1 MQGFVPS
8 CIVHLENS
16 GSVPGSTFQRR
27 GCGVCWFQAILAP
40 DRMIEVVCNDRLGK
54 KVRVK
59 CNTDDT
65 IGDLKKLIAAQT
77 GTRWNKIVLKKWYTI
92 FKDHVSLGDYEI
104 HDGMN
109 LELYYQ

>member
-1 MQGFVPS
+1 MFS
-8 CIVHLENS
+8 
-16 GSVPGSTFQRR
+16 R
-27 GCGVCWFQAILAP
+27 CWFTASACGCKRNASEFLREQTAEKAE
-40 DRMIEVVCNDRLGK
+40 MIEVVCNDRLGK

-59 CNTDDT
+59 CNQEDT

-77 GTRWNKIVLKKWYTI
+77 GTRWDKIVLKKWYTI